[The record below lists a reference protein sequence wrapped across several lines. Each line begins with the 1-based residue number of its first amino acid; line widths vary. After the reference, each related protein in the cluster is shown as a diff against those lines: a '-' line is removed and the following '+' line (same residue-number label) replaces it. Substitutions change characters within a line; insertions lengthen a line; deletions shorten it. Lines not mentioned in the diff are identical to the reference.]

1 MSILDANVKIAI
13 VGAGSM
19 GGACLKGWLAD
30 KTGAAS
36 KLSANNFVVVAP
48 RKESRQALTDE
59 LGIKCVAC
67 ASELPVC
74 DIVLLAVKP
83 QIMFEVLS
91 KVAASQFA
99 PYMEGEASRA
109 TSAACFPLFVSVAAG
124 IETSLI
130 EAALQNEWDVIHA
143 CADEAQASPSAKK
156 IEVVRVM
163 PNMPLKAGA
172 GASAV
177 AGGKN
182 ATDEQVRLVADL
194 FAALGFSAVVDES
207 QIDAVC
213 AISGGAPAYFAL
225 VAELLARAG
234 VKAGLDEQLSSDLAR
249 ASLVGCG
256 AYLAQSDVSCAQ
268 LRRSV
273 CSPGGTTLAAIDAM
287 TKAGLEYAIP
297 AGVDAAISRAK
308 ELAKC

>member
-1 MSILDANVKIAI
+1 
-13 VGAGSM
+13 
-19 GGACLKGWLAD
+19 
-30 KTGAAS
+30 
-36 KLSANNFVVVAP
+36 
-48 RKESRQALTDE
+48 
-59 LGIKCVAC
+59 
-67 ASELPVC
+67 LPLC

-99 PYMEGEASRA
+99 SYGEGEAS
-109 TSAACFPLFVSVAAG
+109 SAASAARFPLFVSVAAG
-124 IETSLI
+124 IETSQI
-130 EAALQNEWDVIHA
+130 EAALQNEWDAIHS
-143 CADEAQASPSAKK
+143 CADEAQVSPPAKK

-163 PNMPLKAGA
+163 PNMPLKVGA
-172 GASAV
+172 GASGV

-182 ATDEQVRLVADL
+182 ATPEQVQLVVEL
-194 FAALGFSAVVDES
+194 FASLGFAAVVDES

-225 VAELLARAG
+225 VAELLAQAG

-256 AYLAQSDVSCAQ
+256 VYLAQSDVSCAQ

-287 TKAGLEYAIP
+287 TKAGLEDAIP